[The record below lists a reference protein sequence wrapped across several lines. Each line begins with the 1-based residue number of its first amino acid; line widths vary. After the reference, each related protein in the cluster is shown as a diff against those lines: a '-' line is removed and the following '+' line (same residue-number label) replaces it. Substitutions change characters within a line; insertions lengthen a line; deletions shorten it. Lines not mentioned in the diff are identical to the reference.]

1 MAKRWNSP
9 DISPLFNAGIQIFA
23 GGLGGFVLS
32 LFFDHDKTVHHS
44 LAGWASLIY
53 LILIGSALAFT
64 FYMFALKHLSA
75 SVSSMYTYI
84 NPIVA
89 ILLGWLLLGEEL
101 TIWTGIG
108 MSITIFG
115 VWLVNS
121 AALRNYRQ
129 MKKLQ
134 KANRLNA

>member
-1 MAKRWNSP
+1 
-9 DISPLFNAGIQIFA
+9 
-23 GGLGGFVLS
+23 
-32 LFFDHDKTVHHS
+32 
-44 LAGWASLIY
+44 
-53 LILIGSALAFT
+53 
-64 FYMFALKHLSA
+64 
-75 SVSSMYTYI
+75 VSSMYTYI